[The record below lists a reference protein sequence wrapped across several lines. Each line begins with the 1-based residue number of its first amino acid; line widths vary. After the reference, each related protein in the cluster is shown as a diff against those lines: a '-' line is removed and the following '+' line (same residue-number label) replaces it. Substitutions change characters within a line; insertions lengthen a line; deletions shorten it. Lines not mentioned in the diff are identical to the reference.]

1 MSMSTG
7 RPPFLENLVVF
18 APPEGGHSLRFEP
31 VAKRVRTFASGIVV
45 ADSCRVMMMHESGRL
60 PVYYMPINDVRQDV
74 LVASGSVVTSPHKG
88 NATYYSLTR
97 GDISIDN
104 AAWRYLDPL
113 PGGLEATG
121 YVAFHWALMDAWFE
135 EDDEVFVH
143 ARDPYHRIDILN
155 SSRQVRVVINGQ
167 SVAET
172 RHARFLF
179 ETGLPVRYYLPPED
193 VRLDLLYPT
202 ETRTACA
209 YKGATSAYWGAVTA
223 QGEPTDVA
231 WTYAAPTAEG
241 AKIAGLIYFFNERV
255 DGIYV
260 DGVEMPKPRTR
271 WSLRAAARER
281 VSEAF

>member
-1 MSMSTG
+1 MSTR

-18 APPEGGHSLRFEP
+18 ALPEGGYSLGFEP
-31 VAKRVRTFASGIVV
+31 VAKRVRTFAIGTVV

-60 PVYYMPINDVRQDV
+60 PVYYIPIDDVRWD
-74 LVASGSVVTSPHKG
+74 LFFPSGAVETSPRKG

-97 GDISIDN
+97 GDITISN
-104 AAWRYLDPL
+104 AGWRYLDPL
-113 PGGLEATG
+113 PSGLDVSG
-121 YVAFHWALMDAWFE
+121 YVAFHWALMRAWYE
-135 EDDEVFVH
+135 EDEEVFVH

-155 SSRQVRVVINGQ
+155 SSRQVRVVISGQ

-193 VRLDLLYPT
+193 VRLDLLSPT

-223 QGEPTDVA
+223 QGEATDVA

-241 AKIAGLIYFFNERV
+241 AKIAGLICFFNERV

-260 DGVEMPKPRTR
+260 DGVEMPKPQTR
-271 WSLRAAARER
+271 WSLRAAATER

>member
-1 MSMSTG
+1 MSVTSQS
-7 RPPFLENLVVF
+7 RPLLENLVVF
-18 APPEGGHSLRFEP
+18 ALPEGGYRLRFEP
-31 VAKRVRTFASGIVV
+31 IAKRVRTFAAGIVV
-45 ADSCRVMMMHESGRL
+45 ADSCRVMMMHEGGRL
-60 PVYYMPINDVRQDV
+60 PVYYIPINDVRQDV

-97 GDISIDN
+97 GGITINN

-113 PGGLEATG
+113 PGGLDVAG

-135 EDDEVFVH
+135 EDEEVFVH

-155 SSRQVRVVINGQ
+155 SSRQVRVDISGQ

-172 RHARFLF
+172 QHARFLF

-223 QGEPTDVA
+223 QGEATDVA
-231 WTYAAPTAEG
+231 WTYATPTAEG
-241 AKIAGLIYFFNERV
+241 AKIAGLISFFNERV

-260 DGVEMPKPRTR
+260 DGVEMPKPQTR
-271 WSLRAAARER
+271 WSLRAGPTER